1 MRLQTTYRE
10 ILRLSLPLMVGSA
23 VQNIIA
29 LSDSVFLYHLSEED
43 FAAIG
48 LISAFYLVVAAI
60 GYGFSKGGQIIIARR
75 IGEQRWSEVGRSFYS
90 MLFFELFLALV
101 LFGLM
106 QWGVPQMLH
115 SIVSSEVIYE
125 KCLAYLKYRSWGVF
139 FSYAGV
145 SIIALYMG
153 AGRVKFLFFDTILL
167 AVTNVILDYGLVF
180 GHFGLPAMG
189 ISGAALAST
198 LAEVFALLVFWAYI
212 VFFDQSAREYGLFKR
227 PSIDMELIKTQLR
240 ISAPIVAQVV
250 VGLGSWFVFFTLIEQ
265 LGEREL
271 AISNLVR
278 LVYLTL
284 SVPIWGFSTGLN
296 TLVSYL
302 IGSGHPRAVFPVVWK
317 TAKLS
322 FVVTLLLTLPFVLF
336 PEWLLY
342 PVLGSTDMSLITD
355 AHPVLWVMAG
365 ILLVFS
371 IGGIFLNG
379 LAGTGA
385 TFFGLML
392 QTTGVVLYLIAIY
405 YFIVLTQAGL
415 SLAWSVEIYYWV
427 FILAISAWYL
437 KSLKWKGKK
446 V

>member
-1 MRLQTTYRE
+1 MKLQTSYRE
-10 ILRLSLPLMVGSA
+10 ILRLSMPLMLGSA
-23 VQNIIA
+23 VQNVIA
-29 LSDSVFLYHLSEED
+29 LSDSVFLYNLSEED

-75 IGEQRWSEVGRSFYS
+75 IGERRWREVGRSFYS
-90 MLFFELFLALV
+90 MLFFELFLALF
-101 LFGLM
+101 LFALM

-115 SIVSSEVIYE
+115 AIVSSEVIYE
-125 KCLAYLKYRSWGVF
+125 KSLIYLKYRSWGVF

-153 AGRVKFLFFDTILL
+153 AGRVKFLFFDTVLL
-167 AVTNVILDYGLVF
+167 AVTNVVLDYGLIF
-180 GHFGLPAMG
+180 GHLGLPAMG
-189 ISGAALAST
+189 IAGAGLAST
-198 LAEVFALLVFWAYI
+198 LAEVFALLIFCFYI
-212 VFFDQSAREYGLFKR
+212 LFFDEEARKWGLFKR

-240 ISAPIVAQVV
+240 ISSPIVAQVV

-278 LVYLTL
+278 LVYLVL

-302 IGSGHPRAVFPVVWK
+302 IGSGHSRAVFPVVWK

-322 FVVTLLLTLPFVLF
+322 FVVTLLCTLPFVLF

-342 PVLGSTDMSLITD
+342 PFFGGDDMSLITD
-355 AHPVLWVMAG
+355 SHPVLWVMGG

-379 LAGTGA
+379 VAGTGA
-385 TFFGLML
+385 TLFGLLL
-392 QTTGVVLYLIAIY
+392 QSVGVVLYLMAIY
-405 YFIVLTQAGL
+405 YFIVLTRAGI
-415 SLAWSVEIYYWV
+415 SLAWSVEIYYWI
-427 FILAISAWYL
+427 FILFVSAWYL
-437 KSLKWKGKK
+437 KSLRWKGKR

>member
-1 MRLQTTYRE
+1 ML
-10 ILRLSLPLMVGSA
+10 GSA
-23 VQNIIA
+23 VQNVIA

-48 LISAFYLVVAAI
+48 LISAFYLIVAAI

-75 IGEQRWSEVGRSFYS
+75 IGEARRDEVGRSFYS
-90 MLFFELFLALV
+90 MLFFELALAV
-101 LFGLM
+101 FLFGLM
-106 QWGVPQMLH
+106 QWGVPQMLQQ
-115 SIVSSEVIYE
+115 IVSSEGIYE
-125 KCLAYLKYRSWGVF
+125 KSMAYLKYRSWGVF

-167 AVTNVILDYGLVF
+167 AVINVALDYALVF

-189 ISGAALAST
+189 IAGAGLAST
-198 LAEVFALLVFWAYI
+198 LAEAGALI
-212 VFFDQSAREYGLFKR
+212 VFCIYILFFDREAVSYGLFRK
-227 PSIDMELIKTQLR
+227 PEIDTRLIKNLFR
-240 ISAPIVAQVV
+240 ISLPIVAQVL

-265 LGEREL
+265 LGERPL

-278 LVYLTL
+278 LVYLTI

-302 IGSGHPRAVFPVVWK
+302 IGSGHPKGVFPVVWK

-322 FVVTLLLTLPFVLF
+322 FWITLLLCLPFVLF
-336 PEWLLY
+336 PETLLY
-342 PVLGSTDMSLITD
+342 PILGNEDMSLITE
-355 AHPVLWVMAG
+355 ARPVLWVMAG

-379 LAGTGA
+379 VAGTGA
-385 TFFGLML
+385 TLFGLGL
-392 QTTGVVLYLIAIY
+392 QTAGVVLYLLAIY
-405 YFIVLTQAGL
+405 YFIVLKRADITW
-415 SLAWSVEIYYWV
+415 AWSVEIYYWLL
-427 FILAISAWYL
+427 ILFVSGWYL
-437 KSLKWKGKK
+437 KSLRWRGKE